1 MLINYTSISA
11 LSISEKMRLKAFTKG
26 LVINSNHLVF
36 EGKTLQ
42 ASEVLAAQIMWENE
56 NRNISKQM
64 LFE

>member
-11 LSISEKMRLKAFTKG
+11 LSTSEKIRLKTFTKG
-26 LVINSNHLVF
+26 LIINGNHLVF

-42 ASEVLAAQIMWENE
+42 ASEVIAAQIMWENE
-56 NRNISKQM
+56 NRSISKQM